1 MPRFKN
7 WLKNSKLSPILTK
20 NTNAFERSSEQPLY
34 RHEVENPIQNNPPK
48 LTLINRRARASVS
61 MFLKDWDPAE
71 ATIKEA
77 GVTSI
82 EVIEMS
88 SQGTTEAGLLCL

>member
-1 MPRFKN
+1 
-7 WLKNSKLSPILTK
+7 
-20 NTNAFERSSEQPLY
+20 
-34 RHEVENPIQNNPPK
+34 
-48 LTLINRRARASVS
+48 

-82 EVIEMS
+82 EVIETS
-88 SQGTTEAGLLCL
+88 SQGTTEAGLLGLELLETTHVALTGGKAGVNLSTERPGSLIDSPAL